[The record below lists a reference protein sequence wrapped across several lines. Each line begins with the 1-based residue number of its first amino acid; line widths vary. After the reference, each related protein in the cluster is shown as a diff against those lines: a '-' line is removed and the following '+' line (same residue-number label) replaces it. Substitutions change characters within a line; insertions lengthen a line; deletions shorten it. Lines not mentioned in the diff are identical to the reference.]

1 MPTNNDVLR
10 SRVRLLGSFLGEAIA
25 RQSGEDTVDTI
36 ETLRKG
42 FIEERRNPNPEKK
55 QKLIDLIAS
64 LDNKTLQNV
73 IRGFSIYFFL
83 ANLTEENLSQQDRH
97 QLKEN
102 SSHFWEGSFRH
113 TLLECKERNI
123 DANQI
128 KELIDQL
135 KFIPVFTA
143 HPTEARRRTTMNIL
157 QLLYGHSNTINELP
171 EDSRAYKEAK
181 QKIADTIDL
190 LWSSDEVRTRKP
202 LVYDEINNGLHYFNA
217 SLFTAIPKVYRNIK
231 NAIVDIYPE
240 LSDYRLPDFLRFGSW
255 IGGDRDGNPFVTHET
270 TEMAVL
276 MHANTVLRHY
286 RVLLKKLR
294 RELIH
299 SDTIVNV
306 SSEVYQRIEFYKDL
320 DTRVFYYNPHDYNHE
335 PYRRLLSLIL
345 AKVSATNQYIQSQ
358 GNDSEA
364 ALDAYSNPEQLLD
377 DLRII
382 RQSVANHDKA
392 HAEGQLLDM
401 IRLVKTCGFHLASLD
416 IRQDS
421 AYHGEVIADIFD
433 SASNLP
439 DYRQLSEE
447 DRQQWLMQLLQ
458 KPGAPLI
465 YADDLSE
472 QTHEQLA
479 LMHSIAQLRKLV
491 GADTFGSYIIS
502 MTNNAS
508 QLLEVLLLMRFS
520 GLSDLDQDGNLF
532 AALPVAPL
540 FETIEDLKNIDKI
553 MPAVLDNPMYRQ
565 LLQDSDNTQ
574 EIMLGYSDSSKDGGI
589 ITSAWQLYSA
599 QQTITEIAKKYG
611 IQTRLFHGRGG
622 SVSRGGGSTHQAIAA
637 QPAGTLNGQIK
648 FTEQGEVL
656 YAKYANSDTAV
667 FELTMGI
674 TGALKASSS
683 RFVEQPKQLD
693 NYESLFARLADAG
706 EAQYRELTDNTEGFY
721 QFYSQATPV
730 QEISL
735 LNIGS
740 RPAHRKKGL
749 PSKSTIRAIPWVF
762 GWSLA
767 RFTLPAWYGVGSA
780 LASVKENEDLMKE
793 MNENWPFFQAFISNI
808 EMAFTKA
815 EMNIARAYSQLCEDE
830 SLRETVMQAVIKEH
844 DLTLSGLNS
853 LLQQDSLLSNQQGL
867 ANSLEWRNAYLDPMN
882 YVQIELLKRLRSQN
896 SDLTNQVQNQNQNQN
911 KLQVED
917 PLIRSINALA
927 AGLRNTG

>member
-1 MPTNNDVLR
+1 MSLKNELLR
-10 SRVRLLGSFLGEAIA
+10 ERIRLLGSFLGEAIS
-25 RQSGEDTVDTI
+25 RQSGEDTLNTI

-42 FIEERRNPNPEKK
+42 FIQERREHNAAHK
-55 QKLIDLIAS
+55 QQLIELIAS
-64 LDNKTLQNV
+64 LDNQTLKNV
-73 IRGFSIYFFL
+73 IRAFSIYFFL
-83 ANLTEENLSQQDRH
+83 ANLTEENYLREQRRVMRAESNQ
-97 QLKEN
+97 
-102 SSHFWEGSFRH
+102 SWEGSFRH
-113 TLLECKERNI
+113 TLSECRERQI
-123 DANQI
+123 EPEQI

-157 QLLYGHSNTINELP
+157 QTLYEHTEAMGVYP
-171 EDSRAYKEAK
+171 EGSLAFEQAK
-181 QKIADTIDL
+181 QKTAETIDL

-202 LVYDEINNGLHYFNA
+202 LVYDEINNGLHYFDA

-231 NAIVDIYPE
+231 DAIVEIYPE
-240 LSDYRLPDFLRFGSW
+240 LSDYALPAFVNFGSW

-286 RVLLKKLR
+286 QVLIRKLR

-299 SDTIVNV
+299 SDSIVTIAPEIYERIKDY
-306 SSEVYQRIEFYKDL
+306 SEL
-320 DTRVFYYNPHDYNHE
+320 DQQVFCYNPDDYNHE

-345 AKVSATNQYIQSQ
+345 AKINATNQYIQSQ
-358 GNDSEA
+358 GTDENA
-364 ALDAYSNPEQLLD
+364 AKDAYLSPAALLD
-377 DLRII
+377 DLRLI
-382 RQSVANHDKA
+382 RKSVNTHDSA
-392 HAEGQLLDM
+392 HAEGLLLDT
-401 IRLVKTCGFHLASLD
+401 IRLVKTCGFHLAALD

-421 AYHGEVIADIFD
+421 GYHGEVIADIFAN
-433 SASNLP
+433 ASNLP
-439 DYRQLSEE
+439 DYKALSEAE
-447 DRQQWLMQLLQ
+447 RQEWLTRLLQ
-458 KPGAPLI
+458 KPGTPLI
-465 YADDLSE
+465 YTDNLSE
-472 QTHEQLA
+472 QTREQLA
-479 LMHSIAQLRKLV
+479 LMQSVAKLRKLV
-491 GADTFGSYIIS
+491 GDDTFGSYVIS

-508 QLLEVLLLMRFS
+508 QLLEVLLLMRFA
-520 GLSDLDQDGNLF
+520 GLSGINDDGHLF

-553 MPAVLDNPMYRQ
+553 MPTVLDNPLYRE
-565 LLQDSDNTQ
+565 LLEHSGNIQ

-599 QQTITEIAKKYG
+599 QQTITRIANQYG
-611 IQTRLFHGRGG
+611 ISTRLFHGRGG

-656 YAKYANSDTAV
+656 YAKYANPDTAV

-683 RFVEQPKQLD
+683 RFVAQPAQLD
-693 NYESLFARLADAG
+693 SYEALFADLADAG
-706 EAQYRELTDNTEGFY
+706 EQQYRALTDNTDGFY
-721 QFYSQATPV
+721 QFYSEATPV

-767 RFTLPAWYGVGSA
+767 RFTLPAWYGVGTA
-780 LASVKENEDLMKE
+780 LESVKQNEGLMKE
-793 MNENWPFFQAFISNI
+793 MNKNWPFFSAFISNI
-808 EMAFTKA
+808 EMAFTKS
-815 EMNIARAYSQLCEDE
+815 EMNIAHAYSHLCKDE
-830 SLRETVMQAVIKEH
+830 RLRTQVMQAVEH
-844 DLTLSGLNS
+844 EHALTHSGLNS
-853 LLQQDSLLSNQQGL
+853 LLEQTSLLSTQQEL
-867 ANSLEWRNAYLDPMN
+867 AASLQWRNAYLDPIN
-882 YVQIELLKRLRSQN
+882 YIQIELLKRMRQPDNNNAKST
-896 SDLTNQVQNQNQNQN
+896 D
-911 KLQVED
+911 KLAVED

>member
-1 MPTNNDVLR
+1 MLARNEVLR
-10 SRVRLLGSFLGEAIA
+10 ARIRLLGSFLGEAIA
-25 RQSGEDTVDTI
+25 RQSGADTVHTI

-42 FIEERRNPNPEKK
+42 FIQERREYNEEKK
-55 QKLIDLIAS
+55 QQLIDLIAS
-64 LDNKTLQNV
+64 LDNQTLKNV
-73 IRGFSIYFFL
+73 IRAFSIYFFL
-83 ANLTEENLSQQDRH
+83 ANLTEENYLREQRRTMRAESNQ
-97 QLKEN
+97 
-102 SSHFWEGSFRH
+102 SWEGSFRR
-113 TLLECKERNI
+113 TLLECRERNI
-123 DANQI
+123 EPEQI
-128 KELIDQL
+128 KELIDHL

-157 QLLYGHSNTINELP
+157 QTLYEHTDAMIDYP
-171 EDSRAYKEAK
+171 EGSLAFEQAK
-181 QKIADTIDL
+181 QKTAETIDL

-217 SLFTAIPKVYRNIK
+217 SLFTAIPKVYRNTK
-231 NAIVDIYPE
+231 DAIVEVYPE
-240 LSDYRLPDFLRFGSW
+240 LTDYPLPAFVSFGSW
-255 IGGDRDGNPFVTHET
+255 IGGDRDGNPFVTYET

-276 MHANTVLRHY
+276 MHADTVLRHY
-286 RVLLKKLR
+286 QVLIRKLR

-299 SDTIVNV
+299 SDTIVDIDANI
-306 SSEVYQRIEFYKDL
+306 YARIEDYSEL
-320 DTRVFYYNPHDYNHE
+320 DQKVFYYNPDDYNNE

-345 AKVSATNQYIQSQ
+345 AKIKATNQHIQSQ
-358 GNDSEA
+358 GTEVEA
-364 ALDAYSNPEQLLD
+364 AQDAYVAPQALLD

-382 RQSVANHDKA
+382 RKSVNKHDKA
-392 HAEGQLLDM
+392 HGEGLLLDT

-421 AYHGEVIADIFD
+421 GYHGEVIADIFAN
-433 SASNLP
+433 ASNLP
-439 DYRQLSEE
+439 DYQNLNELERQE
-447 DRQQWLMQLLQ
+447 WLTRLL
-458 KPGAPLI
+458 KKSGTPLI
-465 YADDLSE
+465 YSDNLSE
-472 QTHEQLA
+472 QTREQLN
-479 LMHSIAQLRKLV
+479 LMSSVAKLRKLV
-491 GADTFGSYIIS
+491 GEDTFGSYVIS

-508 QLLEVLLLMRFS
+508 QLLEVLLLMRFA
-520 GLSDLDQDGNLF
+520 GLSGIDNEGHLF

-553 MPAVLDNPMYRQ
+553 MPTILENPLYRE
-565 LLQDSDNTQ
+565 LLEHSGNLQ

-599 QQTITEIAKKYG
+599 QQTITNIANKYG
-611 IQTRLFHGRGG
+611 ISTRLFHGRGG

-656 YAKYANSDTAV
+656 YAKYANPDTAV

-683 RFVEQPKQLD
+683 RFVAQPKQLD
-693 NYESLFARLADAG
+693 SYEALFSRLADAG
-706 EAQYRELTDNTEGFY
+706 EKQYRALTDNTEGFY
-721 QFYSQATPV
+721 QFYSEATPV

-780 LASVKENEDLMKE
+780 LDSVKKDEGLMQE
-793 MNENWPFFQAFISNI
+793 MNEHWPFFSAFVSNI
-808 EMAFTKA
+808 EMAFTKS
-815 EMNIARAYSQLCEDE
+815 EMSIARAYSQLCEDE
-830 SLRETVMQAVIKEH
+830 TLREQIMQAVIDEH
-844 DLTLSGLNS
+844 ELTNANLNS
-853 LLQQDSLLSNQQGL
+853 LLDQESLLSSQQDL
-867 ANSLEWRNAYLDPMN
+867 AASLEWRNAYLDPIN
-882 YVQIELLKRLRSQN
+882 YIQIELLKRMRQPETTE
-896 SDLTNQVQNQNQNQN
+896 D
-911 KLQVED
+911 KLAVED

>member
-1 MPTNNDVLR
+1 MLLDNDVLR
-10 SRVRLLGSFLGEAIA
+10 ARIRLLGSFLGEAIS
-25 RQSGEDTVDTI
+25 RQSGQQTLDTI
-36 ETLRKG
+36 ETLRQG
-42 FIEERRNPNPEKK
+42 FIQERREHNDGQK
-55 QKLIDLIAS
+55 QQLIELIAS
-64 LDNKTLQNV
+64 LDNQTLKNV
-73 IRGFSIYFFL
+73 IRAFSIYFFL
-83 ANLTEENLSQQDRH
+83 ANLTEENYLREQRQVMRAESNQ
-97 QLKEN
+97 
-102 SSHFWEGSFRH
+102 SWEGSFRR
-113 TLLECKERNI
+113 TLSECRERQI
-123 DANQI
+123 EPEQI

-157 QLLYGHSNTINELP
+157 QTLYEHTDAMGVYP
-171 EDSRAYKEAK
+171 EGSLAFEQAK
-181 QKIADTIDL
+181 QKTAETIDL

-202 LVYDEINNGLHYFNA
+202 LVYDEINNGLHYFDA

-231 NAIVDIYPE
+231 DAIVEIYPE
-240 LSDYRLPDFLRFGSW
+240 LSDYALPAFVNFGSW

-286 RVLLKKLR
+286 QVLIRKLR

-299 SDTIVNV
+299 SDSIVTIAPEIYERIKDY
-306 SSEVYQRIEFYKDL
+306 SEL
-320 DTRVFYYNPHDYNHE
+320 DQQVFCYNPDDYNHE

-345 AKVSATNQYIQSQ
+345 AKIKATNQYIQSQ
-358 GNDSEA
+358 GTDDNA
-364 ALDAYSNPEQLLD
+364 AKDAYLSPAALLD
-377 DLRII
+377 DLRLI
-382 RQSVANHDKA
+382 RKSVNTHDSA
-392 HAEGQLLDM
+392 HAEGLLLDT
-401 IRLVKTCGFHLASLD
+401 IRLVKTCGFHLAALD

-421 AYHGEVIADIFD
+421 GYHGEVIADIF
-433 SASNLP
+433 ANTSNLP
-439 DYRQLSEE
+439 NYKVLSEAE
-447 DRQQWLMQLLQ
+447 RQAWLTRLLQ
-458 KPGAPLI
+458 KPGTPLI
-465 YADDLSE
+465 YTDNLSE
-472 QTHEQLA
+472 QTREQLA
-479 LMHSIAQLRKLV
+479 LMQSVAKLRKLV
-491 GADTFGSYIIS
+491 GDDTFGSYVIS

-508 QLLEVLLLMRFS
+508 QLLEVLLLMRFA
-520 GLSDLDQDGNLF
+520 GLSGINDDGHLF

-553 MPAVLDNPMYRQ
+553 MPTVLDNPLYRE
-565 LLQDSDNTQ
+565 LLEHSGNIQ

-599 QQTITEIAKKYG
+599 QQTITRIANQYG
-611 IQTRLFHGRGG
+611 ISTRLFHGRGG

-656 YAKYANSDTAV
+656 YAKYANPDTAV

-683 RFVEQPKQLD
+683 RFVAQPAQLD
-693 NYESLFARLADAG
+693 SYEALFADLADAG
-706 EAQYRELTDNTEGFY
+706 EQQYRALTDNTDGFY
-721 QFYSQATPV
+721 QFYSEATPV

-767 RFTLPAWYGVGSA
+767 RFTLPAWYGVGTA
-780 LASVKENEDLMKE
+780 LESVKQNEGLMKE
-793 MNENWPFFQAFISNI
+793 MNKNWPFFSAFISNI
-808 EMAFTKA
+808 EMAFTKS
-815 EMNIARAYSQLCEDE
+815 EMNIAHAYSQLCKDE
-830 SLRETVMQAVIKEH
+830 HLRTQVMQAVEH
-844 DLTLSGLNS
+844 EHALTHSGLNS
-853 LLQQDSLLSNQQGL
+853 LLEQTSLLSTQQEL
-867 ANSLEWRNAYLDPMN
+867 AASLQWRNAYLDPIN
-882 YVQIELLKRLRSQN
+882 YIQIELLKRMRQPDNNNAKST
-896 SDLTNQVQNQNQNQN
+896 D
-911 KLQVED
+911 KLAVED

>member
-1 MPTNNDVLR
+1 MLLDNDVLR
-10 SRVRLLGSFLGEAIA
+10 ARIRLLGSFLGEAIS
-25 RQSGEDTVDTI
+25 RQSGQQTLDTI
-36 ETLRKG
+36 ETLRQG
-42 FIEERRNPNPEKK
+42 FIQERREHNDGQK
-55 QKLIDLIAS
+55 QKLIELIAS
-64 LDNKTLQNV
+64 LDNQTLKNV
-73 IRGFSIYFFL
+73 IRAFSIYFFL
-83 ANLTEENLSQQDRH
+83 ANLTEENYLREQRQVMRAESNQ
-97 QLKEN
+97 
-102 SSHFWEGSFRH
+102 SWEGSFRR
-113 TLLECKERNI
+113 TLSECRERQI
-123 DANQI
+123 EPEQI

-157 QLLYGHSNTINELP
+157 QTLYEHTDAMGVYP
-171 EDSRAYKEAK
+171 EGSRAFEQAK
-181 QKIADTIDL
+181 QKTAETIDL

-202 LVYDEINNGLHYFNA
+202 LVYDEINNGLHYFDA

-231 NAIVDIYPE
+231 DAIVEIYPE
-240 LSDYRLPDFLRFGSW
+240 LSDYALPAFVNFGSW

-286 RVLLKKLR
+286 QVLIRKLR

-299 SDTIVNV
+299 SDSIVTIAPEIYERIKDY
-306 SSEVYQRIEFYKDL
+306 SEL
-320 DTRVFYYNPHDYNHE
+320 DQQVFCYNPDDYNHE

-345 AKVSATNQYIQSQ
+345 AKIKATNQYIQSQ
-358 GNDSEA
+358 GTDDNA
-364 ALDAYSNPEQLLD
+364 AKDAYLSPAALLD
-377 DLRII
+377 DLRLI
-382 RQSVANHDKA
+382 RKSVNTHDSA
-392 HAEGQLLDM
+392 HAEGLLLDT
-401 IRLVKTCGFHLASLD
+401 IRLVKTCGFHLAALD

-421 AYHGEVIADIFD
+421 GYHGEVIADIFAN
-433 SASNLP
+433 ASNLP
-439 DYRQLSEE
+439 DYKALSEAE
-447 DRQQWLMQLLQ
+447 RQEWLTRLLQ
-458 KPGAPLI
+458 KPGTPLI
-465 YADDLSE
+465 YTDNLSE
-472 QTHEQLA
+472 QTREQLA
-479 LMHSIAQLRKLV
+479 LMQSVAKLRKLV
-491 GADTFGSYIIS
+491 GDDTFGSYVIS

-508 QLLEVLLLMRFS
+508 QLLEVLLLMRFA
-520 GLSDLDQDGNLF
+520 GLSGINDDGHLF

-553 MPAVLDNPMYRQ
+553 MPTVLDNPLYRE
-565 LLQDSDNTQ
+565 LLEHSGNIQ

-599 QQTITEIAKKYG
+599 QQTITRIANQYG
-611 IQTRLFHGRGG
+611 ISTRLFHGRGG

-656 YAKYANSDTAV
+656 YAKYANPDTAV

-683 RFVEQPKQLD
+683 RFVAQPAQLD
-693 NYESLFARLADAG
+693 SYEALFTDLADAG
-706 EAQYRELTDNTEGFY
+706 EQQYRALTDNTDGFY
-721 QFYSQATPV
+721 QFYSEATPV

-767 RFTLPAWYGVGSA
+767 RFTLPAWYGVGTA
-780 LASVKENEDLMKE
+780 LESVKQNEGLMKE
-793 MNENWPFFQAFISNI
+793 MNKNWPFFSAFISNI
-808 EMAFTKA
+808 EMAFTKS
-815 EMNIARAYSQLCEDE
+815 EMNIAHAYSQLCKDE
-830 SLRETVMQAVIKEH
+830 HLRTQVMQAVEH
-844 DLTLSGLNS
+844 EHALTHSGLNS
-853 LLQQDSLLSNQQGL
+853 LLEQTSLLSTQQEL
-867 ANSLEWRNAYLDPMN
+867 AASLQWRNAYLDPIN
-882 YVQIELLKRLRSQN
+882 YIQIELLKRMRQP
-896 SDLTNQVQNQNQNQN
+896 DN
-911 KLQVED
+911 KDAKSTDKLAVED